1 VNVRGILF
9 DAGDT
14 LFGPIGGRWNPRFDF
29 EEVLT
34 RYHPGLGESCFA
46 EAFEVGNR
54 FLTQASLTPSRDD
67 YHRVVLSEL
76 GIHEPSLALLA
87 DLSRP
92 LQVPVVEVFPEVVQC
107 LTELRARNIRT
118 ALVSD
123 NWAGLEHLL
132 EQLGLLQYFD
142 ALVISE
148 VMGCC
153 KPDPRMYRTASDRLG
168 LTPPECLFIDD
179 DADFVLAAINLG
191 YQAVAIDRHR
201 SRSCSEIGAIHD
213 LNDIFRL
220 LGNCC
225 PRGPNSP
232 NRS

>member
-1 VNVRGILF
+1 MNVRGILF
-9 DAGDT
+9 DAGGT

-34 RYHPGLGESCFA
+34 RYHPDLSKSGFA
-46 EAFEVGNR
+46 EAFAAGNR
-54 FLTQASLTPSRDD
+54 FLTQASSTPSRDG

-76 GIHEPSLALLA
+76 GIHEPALTLLA

-92 LQVPVVEVFPEVVQC
+92 LPVPGVEVFPEVVQC
-107 LTELRARNIRT
+107 LTELRARSIRT
-118 ALVSD
+118 AVVSD
-123 NWAGLEHLL
+123 NWAALEQLL

-148 VMGCC
+148 VMGCR

-191 YQAVAIDRHR
+191 YQAVAIDRRR
-201 SRSCSEIGAIHD
+201 SRPRSDVGAIRD
-213 LNDIFRL
+213 LNEIFRL
-220 LGNCC
+220 I
-225 PRGPNSP
+225 S
-232 NRS
+232 